1 MKEETKNTPPRGH
14 GRERIVEKP
23 KDFKSAIIR
32 ILKEL
37 KGLKYIVLI
46 AVLLSLFSALIS
58 IVAPKKLI
66 KLTDTISEGLVVKT
80 DKFQELNN
88 KIKTNTNYQD
98 IEIDNIKITFDD
110 QMRYLSILSTIDKKN
125 PQSFYKRIDKMP
137 NSIKKLV
144 EPEMNMNK
152 VISIA
157 TLLLTLYIISALL
170 SFFEHIIM
178 ANVSNRFAYRIR
190 NDISKKINKLP
201 LSFFDKNTTGN
212 IMSIVTNDIDT
223 ITMSLNQ
230 SAAMLVTS
238 ITLFFGSIIM
248 MFSTN
253 VTMALTAI
261 LASSIGFILVRL
273 ILKNSQKYFIARQKE
288 LGKLNGHIEEMY
300 SCWLV
305 VFLG

>member
-98 IEIDNIKITFDD
+98 IEIDNIKISFDD
-110 QMRYLSILSTIDKKN
+110 QMRYLSILSTIDKNN

-178 ANVSNRFAYRIR
+178 ANVSNRFA
-190 NDISKKINKLP
+190 
-201 LSFFDKNTTGN
+201 
-212 IMSIVTNDIDT
+212 SI
-223 ITMSLNQ
+223 
-230 SAAMLVTS
+230 
-238 ITLFFGSIIM
+238 
-248 MFSTN
+248 
-253 VTMALTAI
+253 
-261 LASSIGFILVRL
+261 
-273 ILKNSQKYFIARQKE
+273 
-288 LGKLNGHIEEMY
+288 
-300 SCWLV
+300 
-305 VFLG
+305 